1 MDAAKISKGYR
12 MADTYRTFQ
21 QAATELGVS
30 PNTLKRWT
38 KDFAPFL
45 SSAGALGGDGANRHF
60 MQDDL
65 VVLRRVKDQLAGG
78 LSTEEVV
85 EQLHAEG
92 RGETVSMALAS
103 REGGQSAGFVVLTDT
118 LRAMIEN
125 QQTIQNSLQVNR
137 NLQGVIIQDNFN
149 LKEENMR
156 LRERMQKLEQELN
169 DLRKREADYRLM
181 LEQRLARVEAEARKS
196 LLSKLF

>member
-1 MDAAKISKGYR
+1 MTEAFK
-12 MADTYRTFQ
+12 TFQ
-21 QAATELGVS
+21 QSATELGIS
-30 PNTLKRWT
+30 TNTLKRWA

-45 SSAGALGGDGANRHF
+45 SPAGALGGDGANRHF
-60 MQDDL
+60 MPDDL
-65 VVLRRVKDQLAGG
+65 VVLRRVKEQLAGG

-92 RGETVSMALAS
+92 RGETVAMALTA

-149 LKEENMR
+149 LKEENMK
-156 LRERMQKLEQELN
+156 LRERMQKMEQELN
-169 DLRKREADYRLM
+169 DLRRRDADHRLV
-181 LEQRLARVEAEARKS
+181 LEQRLARLEADARKS
-196 LLSKLF
+196 FLSKLFS

>member
-1 MDAAKISKGYR
+1 MSEPK
-12 MADTYRTFQ
+12 TLQ

-30 PNTLKRWT
+30 LNTLKRWA

-45 SSAGALGGDGANRHF
+45 SPVGALGEGANRHF
-60 MQDDL
+60 EEEDVQML
-65 VVLRRVKDQLAGG
+65 HRVKEQLAGG
-78 LSTEEVV
+78 LSTEEVI

-92 RGETVSMALAS
+92 RGETVSSAMTTRDTS
-103 REGGQSAGFVVLTDT
+103 GQAAGFVVLTDT

-156 LRERMQKLEQELN
+156 LRERMQKTEQELN
-169 DLRKREADYRLM
+169 DLRRRDSDHRL
-181 LEQRLARVEAEARKS
+181 LTEQRLARREAESGKS
-196 LLSKLF
+196 IWSKLF

>member
-1 MDAAKISKGYR
+1 MTEAFK
-12 MADTYRTFQ
+12 TFQ
-21 QAATELGVS
+21 QAVTELGIS
-30 PNTLKRWT
+30 ANTLKRWA

-45 SSAGALGGDGANRHF
+45 SPAGALGGDGANRHF
-60 MQDDL
+60 MPDDL
-65 VVLRRVKDQLAGG
+65 VVLRRVKEQLAGG

-92 RGETVSMALAS
+92 RGETVAMALTA

-149 LKEENMR
+149 LKEENMK
-156 LRERMQKLEQELN
+156 LRERMQKMEQELN
-169 DLRKREADYRLM
+169 DLRRRDADHRLV
-181 LEQRLARVEAEARKS
+181 LEQRLARLESEARKS
-196 LLSKLF
+196 FLSKLFS

>member
-1 MDAAKISKGYR
+1 MTE
-12 MADTYRTFQ
+12 ADKTFQ
-21 QAATELGVS
+21 QASTELGIS
-30 PNTLKRWT
+30 ASTLKRWS

-45 SSAGALGGDGANRHF
+45 SPAGALGGDGAARHF
-60 MQDDL
+60 VPEDL
-65 VVLRRVKDQLAGG
+65 VVLHRVKEQLAGG

-92 RGETVSMALAS
+92 RGETVSMAMTA
-103 REGGQSAGFVVLTDT
+103 RDGGQSAGFVVLTDT

-149 LKEENMR
+149 LKEENMKM
-156 LRERMQKLEQELN
+156 RERMQKLEQELN
-169 DLRKREADYRLM
+169 DLRKRDADHRLL
-181 LEQRLARVEAEARKS
+181 LEQRLARLEADARRS
-196 LLSKLF
+196 FWSRLFG

>member
-1 MDAAKISKGYR
+1 MSESK
-12 MADTYRTFQ
+12 TLQ
-21 QAATELGVS
+21 QTATELGVS
-30 PNTLKRWT
+30 LNTLKRWA

-45 SSAGALGGDGANRHF
+45 SPAGALGDGENRRF
-60 MQDDL
+60 EEEDL
-65 VVLRRVKDQLAGG
+65 QMLQHVKEQLNGG
-78 LSTEEVV
+78 LSTEEVI

-92 RGETVSMALAS
+92 RGETVSSALTTRNGS
-103 REGGQSAGFVVLTDT
+103 GQSAGFVVLTDT

-156 LRERMQKLEQELN
+156 LRERMQNMEQELN
-169 DLRKREADYRLM
+169 DLRKRDSDHRLM
-181 LEQRLARVEAEARKS
+181 TEQRLARLEVEARKS
-196 LLSKLF
+196 IWSKLF

>member
-1 MDAAKISKGYR
+1 MTEAFK
-12 MADTYRTFQ
+12 TFQ
-21 QAATELGVS
+21 QSGTELGVS
-30 PNTLKRWT
+30 ANTLKRWA

-45 SSAGALGGDGANRHF
+45 SPAGALGGDGANRHF
-60 MQDDL
+60 MPDDL
-65 VVLRRVKDQLAGG
+65 VVLHRVKEQLAGG

-92 RGETVSMALAS
+92 RGETVSMAMTA
-103 REGGQSAGFVVLTDT
+103 RDGGGQSAGFVVLTDT

-149 LKEENMR
+149 LKEENMK
-156 LRERMQKLEQELN
+156 LRERMQKMEQELN
-169 DLRKREADYRLM
+169 DIRKRDADHRLV

-196 LLSKLF
+196 IWSKLF

>member
-1 MDAAKISKGYR
+1 
-12 MADTYRTFQ
+12 MAEAFKTFQ
-21 QAATELGVS
+21 QSATELGIS
-30 PNTLKRWT
+30 ANTLKRWA

-45 SSAGALGGDGANRHF
+45 SPAGALGGDGANRHF
-60 MQDDL
+60 MPDDL
-65 VVLRRVKDQLAGG
+65 VVLRRVKEQLAGG

-92 RGETVSMALAS
+92 RGETVAMALTA

-149 LKEENMR
+149 LKEENMK
-156 LRERMQKLEQELN
+156 LRERMQKMEQELN
-169 DLRKREADYRLM
+169 DLRRRDADHRLV
-181 LEQRLARVEAEARKS
+181 LEQRLARLENEARKS
-196 LLSKLF
+196 FFSRLFS

>member
-1 MDAAKISKGYR
+1 
-12 MADTYRTFQ
+12 MAEAFKTFQ
-21 QAATELGVS
+21 QSATELGIS
-30 PNTLKRWT
+30 ANTLKRWA

-45 SSAGALGGDGANRHF
+45 SPAGALGGDGANRHF
-60 MQDDL
+60 MPDDL
-65 VVLRRVKDQLAGG
+65 VVLRRVKEQLAGG

-92 RGETVSMALAS
+92 RGETVAMALTA

-149 LKEENMR
+149 LKEENMK
-156 LRERMQKLEQELN
+156 LRERMLKMEQELN
-169 DLRKREADYRLM
+169 DLRRRDADHRLV
-181 LEQRLARVEAEARKS
+181 LEQRLARLESESRKS
-196 LLSKLF
+196 FLSKLFS

>member
-1 MDAAKISKGYR
+1 MTDAFK
-12 MADTYRTFQ
+12 TFQ
-21 QAATELGVS
+21 QAATELGIS
-30 PNTLKRWT
+30 ANTLKRWA

-45 SSAGALGGDGANRHF
+45 SPAGALGGDGANRHF
-60 MQDDL
+60 MSDDL
-65 VVLRRVKDQLAGG
+65 VVLRRVKEQLAGG

-92 RGETVSMALAS
+92 RGETVAMALTA

-149 LKEENMR
+149 LKEENMK
-156 LRERMQKLEQELN
+156 LRERMQKMEQELN
-169 DLRKREADYRLM
+169 DLRRRDADHRLV
-181 LEQRLARVEAEARKS
+181 LEQRLARLEADARKS
-196 LLSKLF
+196 FLSKLFS

>member
-1 MDAAKISKGYR
+1 MSEPK
-12 MADTYRTFQ
+12 TLQ
-21 QAATELGVS
+21 QTATELGVS
-30 PNTLKRWT
+30 LNTLKRWA

-45 SSAGALGGDGANRHF
+45 TPAGALGDGANRHF
-60 MQDDL
+60 EGDDVQML
-65 VVLRRVKDQLAGG
+65 HHIKEQLAGG
-78 LSTEEVV
+78 LSTEEVI

-92 RGETVSMALAS
+92 RGETMSSAMTTRDAT
-103 REGGQSAGFVVLTDT
+103 GQAAGFVVLTDT

-156 LRERMQKLEQELN
+156 LRERMQKMEQELN
-169 DLRKREADYRLM
+169 DLRRRDSDARLM
-181 LEQRLARVEAEARKS
+181 TEQRLARLESEARRS
-196 LLSKLF
+196 IWSKLFS

>member
-1 MDAAKISKGYR
+1 MTDGFKSS
-12 MADTYRTFQ
+12 Q
-21 QAATELGVS
+21 QTAVDLGIS

-45 SSAGALGGDGANRHF
+45 SSSGPVSGDGASRRF
-60 MQDDL
+60 TPEDYQ
-65 VVLRRVKDQLAGG
+65 VLRRVKENLSGG

-92 RGETVSMALAS
+92 RGETTRMTVTARDNGANM
-103 REGGQSAGFVVLTDT
+103 QSAGFVMLTDT

-149 LKEENMR
+149 LKEENMK
-156 LRERMQKLEQELN
+156 LRERMLKLEQELS
-169 DLRKREADYRLM
+169 DLRKRDSDHRLL
-181 LEQRLARVEAEARKS
+181 LEQRLARLEEEARKGI
-196 LLSKLF
+196 